1 VFSTPA
7 LEAAQDEYRRSC
19 FAAHEAVREELK
31 SLAGTLSPHIP
42 QLVCAA
48 TFSLIASALDCH
60 VRECKRRGWSLP
72 SLKNFNVEHP
82 SGLSLKEAWPY
93 WLGGQADSSVIKNSF
108 DMNVSSDMQTMSFLT
123 DTTPNILFSL
133 TK

>member
-1 VFSTPA
+1 MSQVEPGVFSTPA

-31 SLAGTLSPHIP
+31 SLADALSPHIP

-60 VRECKRRGWSLP
+60 IRESKRRGWSLP
-72 SLKNFNVEHP
+72 NLKNFNIDCA
-82 SGLSLKEAWPY
+82 SGLSLRDAWPY
-93 WLGGQADSSVIKNSF
+93 WLGGTGGADSSVIKNSF
-108 DMNVSSDMQTMSFLT
+108 DMDVSRDMRT
-123 DTTPNILFSL
+123 ILC
-133 TK
+133 